1 MITLLTT
8 FKICTFS
15 PAIAGYIYTVIYS
28 TDPTTYLVLNNFNGS
43 DSKELSIT
51 AIKTRP
57 YHIPQPFDLKEIS
70 GKLTICDDRNV
81 EEKFKCGE
89 NTQMNRI
96 LLGSMTL
103 HMLHKRF
110 LKFSL

>member
-1 MITLLTT
+1 MLT
-8 FKICTFS
+8 S

-43 DSKELSIT
+43 DSKELAIT

-70 GKLTICDDRNV
+70 GKLTICDEGNV
-81 EEKFKCGE
+81 EEKFKCAE

-96 LLGSMTL
+96 LLG
-103 HMLHKRF
+103 
-110 LKFSL
+110 

>member
-1 MITLLTT
+1 MLT
-8 FKICTFS
+8 S

-70 GKLTICDDRNV
+70 GKLTICNDSNV
-81 EEKFKCGE
+81 EEKFKCAE
-89 NTQMNRI
+89 DNTNSI
-96 LLGSMTL
+96 LLGLMLL
-103 HMLHKRF
+103 HMLHKGF
-110 LKFSL
+110 

>member
-1 MITLLTT
+1 M
-8 FKICTFS
+8 
-15 PAIAGYIYTVIYS
+15 
-28 TDPTTYLVLNNFNGS
+28 VLNNF